1 MPIFINAK
9 KTLLREI
16 AVMLLR
22 VPTLP
27 NLKYNDGTPFADGNP
42 IFSAVAPDRRLG
54 VRVIQVDPSEEPREL
69 AVWTDTFAEGEPEA
83 VKELVI
89 TCALTPQTL
98 GNSLALMERWI
109 TKEDAG
115 VAEEGAWG
123 SASDANDFD
132 APHGVA

>member
-1 MPIFINAK
+1 MTSQWKAGK
-9 KTLLREI
+9 TTLLS
-16 AVMLLR
+16 LLLSR
-22 VPTLP
+22 R
-27 NLKYNDGTPFADGNP
+27 KDGG
-42 IFSAVAPDRRLG
+42 
-54 VRVIQVDPSEEPREL
+54 QL